1 MSTWQAYSG
10 ARARTEGSRNCW
22 TSTAYSRS
30 GTSSKRTPLI
40 WLLESGALTMTYK
53 SSKML
58 RLQRPNNAF
67 EIGRR
72 TSSDNVDTSN
82 LVLEEVP
89 MAARVE
95 PGKGPSLHEQLQ
107 SAGSYVCHRTWSS
120 LQSRKSAM
128 KSRPPLSRAFSALL
142 LPLCLALAAPA
153 PAQQDYPNRPIR
165 FITAA
170 AQGGTSDIL
179 ARVFGA
185 QLTEVLKQP
194 VVWDNRAS
202 ASGVIAGELTANAP
216 PDGYTLLL
224 AYHQHTVNALLNPK
238 LPYHPVNSFTPI
250 TQLTT
255 AGFML
260 VVNPAT
266 PVKNLAE
273 FVDWTRNF
281 KGPLNYGSA
290 GIGTGGH
297 LAGELYKMM
306 TGVKAEHIPY
316 KGSGPALMDLMA
328 GQYHFNFSGMQSVQ
342 TLVRSGKLRGL
353 AVTAP
358 KRLAAL
364 PDLPAVAEVLP
375 GF

>member
-1 MSTWQAYSG
+1 MKF
-10 ARARTEGSRNCW
+10 R
-22 TSTAYSRS
+22 
-30 GTSSKRTPLI
+30 PLF
-40 WLLESGALTMTYK
+40 SHAL
-53 SSKML
+53 
-58 RLQRPNNAF
+58 
-67 EIGRR
+67 
-72 TSSDNVDTSN
+72 
-82 LVLEEVP
+82 
-89 MAARVE
+89 
-95 PGKGPSLHEQLQ
+95 
-107 SAGSYVCHRTWSS
+107 
-120 LQSRKSAM
+120 
-128 KSRPPLSRAFSALL
+128 SALF
-142 LPLCLALAAPA
+142 LALALACPS
-153 PAQQDYPNRPIR
+153 PAQQDYPTRPIR
-165 FITAA
+165 LITAA

-179 ARVFGA
+179 ARLFA
-185 QLTEVLKQP
+185 AHLTETFKQP
-194 VVWDNRAS
+194 VVVDNRAS

-224 AYHQHTVNALLNPK
+224 AYHQHTVNAALNPR

-255 AGFML
+255 AGLML

-266 PVKNLAE
+266 PVTNLKE
-273 FVDWTRNF
+273 FVDWTKKF

-290 GIGTGGH
+290 GNGSGGH
-297 LAGELYKMM
+297 LAGELYKLM

-375 GF
+375 GFEVVGWYGVIGPAGLPKPIVARLHDELVKILNRPDVHERIVADGSEPAGTTPEEFRLFMLADLAKWAKFVKESGAKLD